1 MAASDATIVGVIV
14 VSKYIVG
21 IDMNDCHIVILMSKN
36 RNIRNSC
43 VQNMLNRSKEKKL
56 NVKSCWV
63 LTEDRICNIFFIF
76 WILIL
81 SMLMFCAIVGIEK
94 ISVVMATH
102 IALASRMY

>member
-1 MAASDATIVGVIV
+1 MIVERR
-14 VSKYIVG
+14 YIVG

-43 VQNMLNRSKEKKL
+43 VQNMLNRSKEKIL
-56 NVKSCWV
+56 NIKSCCI
-63 LTEDRICNIFFIF
+63 LMEAKICNMFFIF

-94 ISVVMATH
+94 ISVVVAMH
-102 IALASRMY
+102 IALASKMYWLL